1 MGSPGRVAPD
11 RGESSAEAL
20 GRVLAAQG
28 KTSRRPR
35 GMQRVHGAASRAAG
49 GILLHVAEDVARRL
63 GERRDVLAEFEGE
76 GHWTRESGCKEKTNF
91 RSPAVGGASTCRC
104 RRNPSKDRVS
114 TGRGRTRPGGGDL
127 QGPPATCPSFLLLLG
142 RHVAMVW
149 GPVSLPR

>member
-1 MGSPGRVAPD
+1 MGSPGRAAPD
-11 RGESSAEAL
+11 GGESSAEAP

-35 GMQRVHGAASRAAG
+35 GVQRANGAASRAAG

-91 RSPAVGGASTCRC
+91 RSPAGAGEIQAKTACLRGEAGPARAAGTSRVPPP
-104 RRNPSKDRVS
+104 RAPPSS
-114 TGRGRTRPGGGDL
+114 
-127 QGPPATCPSFLLLLG
+127 CS
-142 RHVAMVW
+142 
-149 GPVSLPR
+149 